1 MTIYNY
7 ISFDHIHE
15 NYNYNQQAQS
25 NKYCQ
30 LSDYHE
36 TTIKY
41 LNHNGNWTSPQQADI
56 RKVGTTKMDQAIKT
70 LKDRCSLF
78 CVFHDGLSY
87 FAVCKKCLKEH
98 CSD

>member
-15 NYNYNQQAQS
+15 NYNYSQQAQS

-41 LNHNGNWTSPQQADI
+41 LITMVTELHLNKLISE
-56 RKVGTTKMDQAIKT
+56 K
-70 LKDRCSLF
+70 
-78 CVFHDGLSY
+78 
-87 FAVCKKCLKEH
+87 
-98 CSD
+98 